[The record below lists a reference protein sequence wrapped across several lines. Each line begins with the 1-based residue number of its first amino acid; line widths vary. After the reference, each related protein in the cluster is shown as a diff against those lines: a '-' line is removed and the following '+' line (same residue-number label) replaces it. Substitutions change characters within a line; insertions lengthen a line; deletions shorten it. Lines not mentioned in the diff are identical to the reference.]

1 MPVVGLTGSIASG
14 KSLVSRILIDM
25 GIMVIDADLV
35 AREVVRPGQPAWHKI
50 KEIFGEE
57 VLNTDLTIN
66 RKLLAEKVF
75 GNEQRLKTL
84 NAITHP
90 VIIEK
95 IAGEIN
101 IFRKE
106 SGNRRN
112 LLVIDVA
119 LLIESGF
126 ENMVDKV
133 WVVYIPEEV
142 QIERLMKRDRITR
155 EQALKRVRSQ
165 MSGEE
170 KKKHADAVIDNTG
183 TIEETRERVELL
195 VQDLLNESGVEID

>member
-14 KSLVSRILIDM
+14 KSLVSRILKDM
-25 GIMVIDADLV
+25 GITIVDADLV
-35 AREVVRPGQPAWHKI
+35 AREVVKPGQPAWHKI
-50 KEIFGEE
+50 KKTFGSE
-57 VLNTDLTIN
+57 VLNVDLTIN

-75 GNEQRLKTL
+75 GNEQRLKSL

-101 IFRKE
+101 VFRTE
-106 SGNRRN
+106 SRNRQK

-119 LLIESGF
+119 LLIETGL
-126 ENMVDKV
+126 EKMVDKV
-133 WVVYIPEEV
+133 WVVYIPEEI
-142 QIERLMKRDRITR
+142 QIERLIKRDRITY

-170 KKKHADAVIDNTG
+170 KKKHADAVIDNSG
-183 TIEETRERVELL
+183 TVEETRERVEQL
-195 VQDLLNESGVEID
+195 VQELLNESGVEIN

>member
-14 KSLVSRILIDM
+14 KSLVSRILKDM
-25 GIMVIDADLV
+25 GIGIIDADLV
-35 AREVVRPGQPAWHKI
+35 AREVVKPGQPAWHKI
-50 KEIFGEE
+50 KETFGGE
-57 VLNTDLTIN
+57 VLNADLTIN
-66 RKLLAEKVF
+66 RKLLADRVF

-95 IAGEIN
+95 ISADVT

-106 SGNRRN
+106 SGNWQK

-119 LLIESGF
+119 LLIESGLKHL
-126 ENMVDKV
+126 VDKV

-142 QIERLMKRDRITR
+142 QIERLMKRDGITF

-183 TIEETRERVELL
+183 SIEETRERVEHL
-195 VQDLLNESGVEID
+195 VQELLNESGVEIN